1 MNHFIPLSVPNLKG
15 NELKYVTEAA
25 ATEWVSTGGPYV
37 TEFENKIAEYVNV
50 KGAVACQ
57 NGTTGIHTALMTIGV
72 KKDDI
77 VIVPTLTFIAA
88 VNPVK
93 YIGATPIFM
102 DCDDSLCIDPKKL
115 KEFCE
120 VECEFVDNELLFKLT
135 KQKVKALVVVHV
147 FGNMADMENILDIAK
162 KYNLKVIEDATE
174 AIGTYYSEG
183 PLKGKYAGTMGDI
196 GIYSFNGNKIITTG
210 GGGMIVSNNEEYL
223 KLAKHLTT
231 QAKSDELNYIHD
243 MIGYNYRMTNLQAAL
258 GLAQLEQLEKFI
270 AAKNKNLTSI
280 IKSTIAQAKDP
291 SVSNPAAHVTLN
303 QAGSKE
309 AGTRLVPSYTAS
321 LTAGSYT
328 YGPATG
334 IVAETYSVTDGVEGH
349 EAQTTATGSFPEIQ
363 VTDGMNYKL
372 SVSITHNA
380 GAVPKN
386 NVGTEVPAKQIA
398 AGTKTATSG
407 SITAYRNSF
416 YGSVTDKTA
425 PLDSAAIRALSGKS
439 GRTNTAGN
447 TFNASESVGAMRVII
462 AVPAPRT
469 CTSIKDV
476 NGLNAEALSAFTKT
490 TVNVEGANGYEAK
503 AYNVYYKDNAA
514 ACDKANN
521 WAVTLG

>member
-1 MNHFIPLSVPNLKG
+1 MATEKILNTVIQLRNGTAEEWASSTLILKQAEIGIENDTGLFKIG
-15 NELKYVTEAA
+15 NGKDLFKDLKYANDIKGQISKSEHRYLDIEKAEGDTDQQAIDKAIAA
-25 ATEWVSTGGPYV
+25 YTNFGNARNGDVCIVRKVIGEGHWEYTAYAYSNDVGGW
-37 TEFENKIAEYVNV
+37 IAMDGNYSADNV
-50 KGAVACQ
+50 YFSEDLVY
-57 NGTTGIHTALMTIGV
+57 TADIGV
-72 KKDDI
+72 LH
-77 VIVPTLTFIAA
+77 VPAS
-88 VNPVK
+88 
-93 YIGATPIFM
+93 G
-102 DCDDSLCIDPKKL
+102 S
-115 KEFCE
+115 
-120 VECEFVDNELLFKLT
+120 
-135 KQKVKALVVVHV
+135 
-147 FGNMADMENILDIAK
+147 
-162 KYNLKVIEDATE
+162 
-174 AIGTYYSEG
+174 
-183 PLKGKYAGTMGDI
+183 
-196 GIYSFNGNKIITTG
+196 GI
-210 GGGMIVSNNEEYL
+210 
-223 KLAKHLTT
+223 
-231 QAKSDELNYIHD
+231 
-243 MIGYNYRMTNLQAAL
+243 
-258 GLAQLEQLEKFI
+258 I

-280 IKSTIAQAKDP
+280 IKSTIAQAKRP
-291 SVSNPAAHVTLN
+291 SVTNPAAHVTLN

-309 AGTRLVPSYTAS
+309 AGTKLVPSYTAS

-380 GAVPKN
+380 GAIPKN

-425 PLDSAAIRALSGKS
+425 ALDSAAIRALSGKS
-439 GRTNTAGN
+439 GKTNAAGN

>member
-1 MNHFIPLSVPNLKG
+1 M
-15 NELKYVTEAA
+15 
-25 ATEWVSTGGPYV
+25 ATE
-37 TEFENKIAEYVNV
+37 KILNTVI
-50 KGAVACQ
+50 Q
-57 NGTTGIHTALMTIGV
+57 LRNGTAEEWASSTLILKQAEIGIENDTGLFKIGNGRDLFRDLEYANDIKGQISKSEHRYLDIEKAEGDTDQQAIDKAIAAYTNFGDARNGDVCIVRKVIGEGHWEYTAYAYSNDVGGWIAMDGNYSADNVYFSEDLVYTADIGV
-72 KKDDI
+72 LK
-77 VIVPTLTFIAA
+77 VPASGSGIIAA
-88 VNPVK
+88 
-93 YIGATPIFM
+93 I
-102 DCDDSLCIDPKKL
+102 
-115 KEFCE
+115 
-120 VECEFVDNELLFKLT
+120 
-135 KQKVKALVVVHV
+135 
-147 FGNMADMENILDIAK
+147 
-162 KYNLKVIEDATE
+162 
-174 AIGTYYSEG
+174 
-183 PLKGKYAGTMGDI
+183 
-196 GIYSFNGNKIITTG
+196 
-210 GGGMIVSNNEEYL
+210 
-223 KLAKHLTT
+223 
-231 QAKSDELNYIHD
+231 
-243 MIGYNYRMTNLQAAL
+243 
-258 GLAQLEQLEKFI
+258 
-270 AAKNKNLTSI
+270 NKNLTSI
-280 IKSTIAQAKDP
+280 VKSTIAQAKDP
-291 SVSNPAAHVTLN
+291 SVQNPAAHVTLN

-309 AGTRLVPSYTAS
+309 AGTKLVPSYTAS

-380 GAVPKN
+380 GAIPKN
-386 NVGTEVPAKQIA
+386 NVGTEVPAKQISV
-398 AGTKTATSG
+398 GTKTATSG

-425 PLDSAAIRALSGKS
+425 ALDSAAIRSLSGKS

-462 AVPAPRT
+462 AVPAPRI

-476 NGLNAEALSAFTKT
+476 NGLNAEALSAFTHI

>member
-1 MNHFIPLSVPNLKG
+1 MATEKILNTVIQLRNGTAEEWASSTLILKQAEIGIENDTGLFKIG
-15 NELKYVTEAA
+15 NGKDLFKDLKYANDIKGQISKSEHRYLDVEKAEGDTDQQAIEKAIAA
-25 ATEWVSTGGPYV
+25 YTNFGNARNGDVCIVRKVIGEGHWEYTAYAYSNDVGGW
-37 TEFENKIAEYVNV
+37 IAMDGNYSADNV
-50 KGAVACQ
+50 YFSEDLVY
-57 NGTTGIHTALMTIGV
+57 TANIGV
-72 KKDDI
+72 LQ
-77 VIVPTLTFIAA
+77 VPAS
-88 VNPVK
+88 
-93 YIGATPIFM
+93 G
-102 DCDDSLCIDPKKL
+102 S
-115 KEFCE
+115 
-120 VECEFVDNELLFKLT
+120 
-135 KQKVKALVVVHV
+135 
-147 FGNMADMENILDIAK
+147 
-162 KYNLKVIEDATE
+162 
-174 AIGTYYSEG
+174 
-183 PLKGKYAGTMGDI
+183 
-196 GIYSFNGNKIITTG
+196 GI
-210 GGGMIVSNNEEYL
+210 
-223 KLAKHLTT
+223 
-231 QAKSDELNYIHD
+231 
-243 MIGYNYRMTNLQAAL
+243 
-258 GLAQLEQLEKFI
+258 I

-309 AGTRLVPSYTAS
+309 AGTKLVPSYTAS

-398 AGTKTATSG
+398 AGTKTATSS

-425 PLDSAAIRALSGKS
+425 ALDSAAIRALSGKS
-439 GRTNTAGN
+439 GKTNTAGN

>member
-1 MNHFIPLSVPNLKG
+1 MATEKVLNTVIQLRNGTAEEWASSTLILRQAEIGIENDTGLFKIG
-15 NELKYVTEAA
+15 NGKDLFKDLKYANDIKGQISKSEHRYLDIEKAEGYTDQQAIDKAIAA
-25 ATEWVSTGGPYV
+25 YTNFGDARNGDVCIVRKVIGEGHWEYTAYAYSHDVGGW
-37 TEFENKIAEYVNV
+37 IAMDGNYNADNV
-50 KGAVACQ
+50 YFSEDLVY
-57 NGTTGIHTALMTIGV
+57 TANIGV
-72 KKDDI
+72 LQ
-77 VIVPTLTFIAA
+77 VPAS
-88 VNPVK
+88 
-93 YIGATPIFM
+93 G
-102 DCDDSLCIDPKKL
+102 S
-115 KEFCE
+115 
-120 VECEFVDNELLFKLT
+120 
-135 KQKVKALVVVHV
+135 
-147 FGNMADMENILDIAK
+147 
-162 KYNLKVIEDATE
+162 
-174 AIGTYYSEG
+174 
-183 PLKGKYAGTMGDI
+183 
-196 GIYSFNGNKIITTG
+196 GI
-210 GGGMIVSNNEEYL
+210 
-223 KLAKHLTT
+223 
-231 QAKSDELNYIHD
+231 
-243 MIGYNYRMTNLQAAL
+243 
-258 GLAQLEQLEKFI
+258 I

-380 GAVPKN
+380 GAVPEN

>member
-1 MNHFIPLSVPNLKG
+1 M
-15 NELKYVTEAA
+15 
-25 ATEWVSTGGPYV
+25 ATEKVLNTV
-37 TEFENKIAEYVNV
+37 I
-50 KGAVACQ
+50 Q
-57 NGTTGIHTALMTIGV
+57 LRNGTAAEWASSTLILRQAEIGIENDTGLFKIGNGKDLFKDLEYANDIKGQISKSEHRYLDVEKAEGDTDQQAIDKAIAAYTNFGDARNGDVCIVRKVIGEGHWEYTAYAYSNDVGGWIAMDGNYSADNVYFSEDLVYTADIGV
-72 KKDDI
+72 
-77 VIVPTLTFIAA
+77 
-88 VNPVK
+88 
-93 YIGATPIFM
+93 
-102 DCDDSLCIDPKKL
+102 
-115 KEFCE
+115 
-120 VECEFVDNELLFKLT
+120 
-135 KQKVKALVVVHV
+135 
-147 FGNMADMENILDIAK
+147 
-162 KYNLKVIEDATE
+162 LKVPAS
-174 AIGTYYSEG
+174 GS
-183 PLKGKYAGTMGDI
+183 
-196 GIYSFNGNKIITTG
+196 GI
-210 GGGMIVSNNEEYL
+210 
-223 KLAKHLTT
+223 
-231 QAKSDELNYIHD
+231 
-243 MIGYNYRMTNLQAAL
+243 
-258 GLAQLEQLEKFI
+258 I

-280 IKSTIAQAKDP
+280 VKSTIAQAKDP

-309 AGTRLVPSYTAS
+309 AGTKLVPSYTAS

-380 GAVPKN
+380 GSIPKN

-398 AGTKTATSG
+398 AGTKTATSS
-407 SITAYRNSF
+407 SITSYRNSF

-425 PLDSAAIRALSGKS
+425 ALDSAAIRALSGKS
-439 GRTNTAGN
+439 GKTNAAGN

-462 AVPAPRT
+462 AVPAPRI

>member
-1 MNHFIPLSVPNLKG
+1 M
-15 NELKYVTEAA
+15 
-25 ATEWVSTGGPYV
+25 ATE
-37 TEFENKIAEYVNV
+37 KILNTVI
-50 KGAVACQ
+50 Q
-57 NGTTGIHTALMTIGV
+57 LRNGTAEEWASSTLILRQAEIGIENDTGLFKIGNGKDLFKDLEYANDIKGQISKSEHRYLDIEKTEGDTDQQAIDKAIAAYTNFGEARNGDVCIVRKVIGEGHWEYTAYAYSNDVGGWIAMDGNYSADNVYFSEDLVYTANIGV
-72 KKDDI
+72 LQ
-77 VIVPTLTFIAA
+77 VPAS
-88 VNPVK
+88 
-93 YIGATPIFM
+93 G
-102 DCDDSLCIDPKKL
+102 S
-115 KEFCE
+115 
-120 VECEFVDNELLFKLT
+120 
-135 KQKVKALVVVHV
+135 
-147 FGNMADMENILDIAK
+147 
-162 KYNLKVIEDATE
+162 
-174 AIGTYYSEG
+174 GT
-183 PLKGKYAGTMGDI
+183 
-196 GIYSFNGNKIITTG
+196 
-210 GGGMIVSNNEEYL
+210 
-223 KLAKHLTT
+223 
-231 QAKSDELNYIHD
+231 
-243 MIGYNYRMTNLQAAL
+243 
-258 GLAQLEQLEKFI
+258 I
-270 AAKNKNLTSI
+270 AAKNKNLTSV
-280 IKSTIAQAKDP
+280 IKSTIAKSKDP
-291 SVSNPAAHVTLN
+291 SVTNPVASVKLN
-303 QAGSKE
+303 QAGAKE
-309 AGTRLVPSYTAS
+309 AGTKVVPTYTAS

-334 IVAETYSVTDGVEGH
+334 ITAKTYSVTDGVEEH
-349 EAQTTATGSFPEIQ
+349 DAQTTATGSFPEIQ

-372 SVSITHNA
+372 SVSITHDA
-380 GAVPKN
+380 GAIPKN

-416 YGSVTDKTA
+416 YGSVPDKTA
-425 PLDSAAIRALSGKS
+425 ALDSAAIRALSGKS

>member
-1 MNHFIPLSVPNLKG
+1 MATEKILNTVIQLRNGTAEEWASSTLILRQAEIGIENDTGLFKIG
-15 NELKYVTEAA
+15 NGKDLFKDLKYANDIKGQISKSEHRYLDIEKAEGDTDQQAIDKAIAA
-25 ATEWVSTGGPYV
+25 YTDFGNARNGDVCIVRKVIGEGHWEYTAYAYSNDVGGW
-37 TEFENKIAEYVNV
+37 IAMDGNYSADNV
-50 KGAVACQ
+50 YFSEDLVY
-57 NGTTGIHTALMTIGV
+57 TADIGV
-72 KKDDI
+72 LH
-77 VIVPTLTFIAA
+77 VPAS
-88 VNPVK
+88 
-93 YIGATPIFM
+93 G
-102 DCDDSLCIDPKKL
+102 S
-115 KEFCE
+115 
-120 VECEFVDNELLFKLT
+120 
-135 KQKVKALVVVHV
+135 
-147 FGNMADMENILDIAK
+147 
-162 KYNLKVIEDATE
+162 
-174 AIGTYYSEG
+174 GT
-183 PLKGKYAGTMGDI
+183 
-196 GIYSFNGNKIITTG
+196 
-210 GGGMIVSNNEEYL
+210 
-223 KLAKHLTT
+223 
-231 QAKSDELNYIHD
+231 
-243 MIGYNYRMTNLQAAL
+243 
-258 GLAQLEQLEKFI
+258 I

-280 IKSTIAQAKDP
+280 IKSTIAQPKDP

-309 AGTRLVPSYTAS
+309 AGTKLVPTYAAS

-334 IVAETYSVTDGVEGH
+334 ITAETYSVTDGVEGH

-386 NVGTEVPAKQIA
+386 NVGTEVPAKQIT

-425 PLDSAAIRALSGKS
+425 ALDSAAIRALSGKS
-439 GRTNTAGN
+439 GKTNTAGN

-503 AYNVYYKDNAA
+503 VYNVYYKDNAA